1 MTQTRNAP
9 RRAPVVRLMVGLRHA
24 APPGKQEGDN
34 AAPVEAF
41 EREHMGIAA
50 KE

>member
-1 MTQTRNAP
+1 MTQTRNYP
-9 RRAPVVRLMVGLRHA
+9 RRAPVVRLMVGLRREA
-24 APPGKQEGDN
+24 SGKREGNN
-34 AAPVEAF
+34 AATVEAF